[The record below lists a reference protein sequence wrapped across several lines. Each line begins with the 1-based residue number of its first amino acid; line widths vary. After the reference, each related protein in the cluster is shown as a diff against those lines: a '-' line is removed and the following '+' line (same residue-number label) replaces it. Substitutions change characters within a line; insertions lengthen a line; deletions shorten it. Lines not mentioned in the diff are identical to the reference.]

1 MIIKSF
7 ELDKINVKSSNFY
20 LFYGE
25 NEGYKNEAIEK
36 IFNINISKNIYRYEE
51 KEILDNFES
60 FFESIQSKSFFEKE
74 KLIIISR
81 VSDKIKNIIEEII
94 EKNIEDIK
102 IVLNSGIL
110 EKKSKL
116 RSLFEKNKNTI
127 CVPFYAD
134 SNQTL
139 SKIINNFFREK
150 KIIVSQEKINLLIDR
165 CRGNRQNLR
174 NELDKI
180 DSFVKNKKNINID
193 QIMKLTNLAE
203 NYNVSELIDSYL
215 AANFKKTINIL
226 NENNFSIEDCM
237 LITRTLLV
245 KSKRLYKLLLEI
257 NNNKSIEEVISSF
270 KPLHSRSDFSSS
282 SSRAPPPASDPSI
295 SRRLSCSRLIL
306 LKRSPIS
313 SLLSANSLRF
323 SLRSAVILSFVSFVG
338 FATKEGRSDMCDF
351 TFSILPVYPIKEAP
365 PIPAIMTTH
374 EAINAGLAY
383 LRKSIFV
390 SPTKANILGCDL
402 SNLLSTKISN
412 SSRVTTR
419 AVNML
424 ARIPI
429 VSVMPKPCTGPCPFQ

>member
-74 KLIIISR
+74 KLIIVSR

-270 KPLHSRSDFSSS
+270 KPPIFWKDKEIVKQQIKNWSLNRAENLIYKTNELELLIKKNSYNSINILSDF
-282 SSRAPPPASDPSI
+282 I
-295 SRRLSCSRLIL
+295 
-306 LKRSPIS
+306 
-313 SLLSANSLRF
+313 
-323 SLRSAVILSFVSFVG
+323 
-338 FATKEGRSDMCDF
+338 
-351 TFSILPVYPIKEAP
+351 
-365 PIPAIMTTH
+365 
-374 EAINAGLAY
+374 INQ
-383 LRKSIFV
+383 
-390 SPTKANILGCDL
+390 PN
-402 SNLLSTKISN
+402 
-412 SSRVTTR
+412 
-419 AVNML
+419 
-424 ARIPI
+424 RINN
-429 VSVMPKPCTGPCPFQ
+429 

>member
-7 ELDKINVKSSNFY
+7 ELNKINVKNSNFY

-81 VSDKIKNIIEEII
+81 VSDKIKNIVEEII

-127 CVPFYAD
+127 CVPFYTD
-134 SNQTL
+134 NNQTL
-139 SKIINNFFREK
+139 SKIINNFFTEK
-150 KIIVSQEKINLLIDR
+150 KIIVSQEKINLLIER

-215 AANFKKTINIL
+215 ATNFKKTINIL
-226 NENNFSIEDCM
+226 NENNFSTEDCI
-237 LITRTLLV
+237 LITRTLLL

-257 NNNKSIEEVISSF
+257 NNNKSIEEAISSF
-270 KPLHSRSDFSSS
+270 KPPIFWKDKEMVKQQIKNWSLNRAENLIYKTNELELLIKKNSYNSINILSDFIINQP
-282 SSRAPPPASDPSI
+282 SR
-295 SRRLSCSRLIL
+295 
-306 LKRSPIS
+306 
-313 SLLSANSLRF
+313 
-323 SLRSAVILSFVSFVG
+323 
-338 FATKEGRSDMCDF
+338 
-351 TFSILPVYPIKEAP
+351 
-365 PIPAIMTTH
+365 
-374 EAINAGLAY
+374 
-383 LRKSIFV
+383 
-390 SPTKANILGCDL
+390 
-402 SNLLSTKISN
+402 ISN
-412 SSRVTTR
+412 
-419 AVNML
+419 
-424 ARIPI
+424 
-429 VSVMPKPCTGPCPFQ
+429 

>member
-7 ELDKINVKSSNFY
+7 ELDKINAKSSNFY

-25 NEGYKNEAIEK
+25 NEGYKNDAIEK

-116 RSLFEKNKNTI
+116 RSLFEKNKNII

-237 LITRTLLV
+237 LITRTLLI

-257 NNNKSIEEVISSF
+257 NNNKSIEEAISSF
-270 KPLHSRSDFSSS
+270 NPPIFWKDKETIKQQIKNWSLNSAENLIYKTNELELLIKKNSYNSINILSDF
-282 SSRAPPPASDPSI
+282 I
-295 SRRLSCSRLIL
+295 
-306 LKRSPIS
+306 
-313 SLLSANSLRF
+313 
-323 SLRSAVILSFVSFVG
+323 
-338 FATKEGRSDMCDF
+338 
-351 TFSILPVYPIKEAP
+351 
-365 PIPAIMTTH
+365 
-374 EAINAGLAY
+374 INQPN
-383 LRKSIFV
+383 R
-390 SPTKANILGCDL
+390 
-402 SNLLSTKISN
+402 ISN
-412 SSRVTTR
+412 
-419 AVNML
+419 
-424 ARIPI
+424 
-429 VSVMPKPCTGPCPFQ
+429 

>member
-7 ELDKINVKSSNFY
+7 ELNKINVKSNNFY

-102 IVLNSGIL
+102 IVLNSEIL

-116 RSLFEKNKNTI
+116 RLLFEKNKNTI

-139 SKIINNFFREK
+139 NKIINNFFREK

-270 KPLHSRSDFSSS
+270 KPPIFWKDKEIVKQQIKNWSLSKAENLIYKTNELELLIKKNSYNSINILSDF
-282 SSRAPPPASDPSI
+282 I
-295 SRRLSCSRLIL
+295 
-306 LKRSPIS
+306 
-313 SLLSANSLRF
+313 
-323 SLRSAVILSFVSFVG
+323 
-338 FATKEGRSDMCDF
+338 
-351 TFSILPVYPIKEAP
+351 
-365 PIPAIMTTH
+365 
-374 EAINAGLAY
+374 INQPD
-383 LRKSIFV
+383 R
-390 SPTKANILGCDL
+390 
-402 SNLLSTKISN
+402 ISN
-412 SSRVTTR
+412 
-419 AVNML
+419 
-424 ARIPI
+424 
-429 VSVMPKPCTGPCPFQ
+429 

>member
-7 ELDKINVKSSNFY
+7 ELNKINVKSSNFY

-81 VSDKIKNIIEEII
+81 VSDKIKDIIEEII

-102 IVLNSGIL
+102 IVLNSEIL

-116 RSLFEKNKNTI
+116 RSLFEKNKDII

-257 NNNKSIEEVISSF
+257 NNNKSIEEAISSF
-270 KPLHSRSDFSSS
+270 NPPIFWKDKETVKQQIKNWSLNRAENLIYKTNELELLIKKNSNNSINILSDF
-282 SSRAPPPASDPSI
+282 I
-295 SRRLSCSRLIL
+295 
-306 LKRSPIS
+306 
-313 SLLSANSLRF
+313 
-323 SLRSAVILSFVSFVG
+323 
-338 FATKEGRSDMCDF
+338 
-351 TFSILPVYPIKEAP
+351 
-365 PIPAIMTTH
+365 
-374 EAINAGLAY
+374 INQPN
-383 LRKSIFV
+383 R
-390 SPTKANILGCDL
+390 
-402 SNLLSTKISN
+402 ISN
-412 SSRVTTR
+412 
-419 AVNML
+419 
-424 ARIPI
+424 
-429 VSVMPKPCTGPCPFQ
+429 

>member
-7 ELDKINVKSSNFY
+7 EIDKINVKSSNFY

-25 NEGYKNEAIEK
+25 NEGNKNETIEK

-226 NENNFSIEDCM
+226 NENNFSTEDCM
-237 LITRTLLV
+237 LITRTLLA

-257 NNNKSIEEVISSF
+257 NNNKSIEEAISSF
-270 KPLHSRSDFSSS
+270 KPPIFWKDKEIVKQQINNWSLSKAENLIYKTNELELLIKKNSYNSINILSDF
-282 SSRAPPPASDPSI
+282 I
-295 SRRLSCSRLIL
+295 
-306 LKRSPIS
+306 
-313 SLLSANSLRF
+313 
-323 SLRSAVILSFVSFVG
+323 
-338 FATKEGRSDMCDF
+338 
-351 TFSILPVYPIKEAP
+351 
-365 PIPAIMTTH
+365 
-374 EAINAGLAY
+374 INQ
-383 LRKSIFV
+383 
-390 SPTKANILGCDL
+390 PN
-402 SNLLSTKISN
+402 
-412 SSRVTTR
+412 
-419 AVNML
+419 
-424 ARIPI
+424 RINN
-429 VSVMPKPCTGPCPFQ
+429 

>member
-180 DSFVKNKKNINID
+180 DSFIKNKKNINID

-257 NNNKSIEEVISSF
+257 NNNKSIEEAISSF
-270 KPLHSRSDFSSS
+270 NPPIFWKDKETVKQQIKNWSLNRAENLIYKTNELELLIKKNSYNSINILSDF
-282 SSRAPPPASDPSI
+282 I
-295 SRRLSCSRLIL
+295 
-306 LKRSPIS
+306 
-313 SLLSANSLRF
+313 
-323 SLRSAVILSFVSFVG
+323 
-338 FATKEGRSDMCDF
+338 
-351 TFSILPVYPIKEAP
+351 
-365 PIPAIMTTH
+365 
-374 EAINAGLAY
+374 INQPN
-383 LRKSIFV
+383 R
-390 SPTKANILGCDL
+390 
-402 SNLLSTKISN
+402 ISN
-412 SSRVTTR
+412 
-419 AVNML
+419 
-424 ARIPI
+424 
-429 VSVMPKPCTGPCPFQ
+429 

>member
-25 NEGYKNEAIEK
+25 NEGYKNEVIEK
-36 IFNINISKNIYRYEE
+36 IFNINISKNVYRYEE

-74 KLIIISR
+74 KLILISR
-81 VSDKIKNIIEEII
+81 VTDKVKNIIEEII

-270 KPLHSRSDFSSS
+270 KPPIFWKDKEIVKQQIKNWSLSRAENLIYKTNELELLIKKNSNNSINILSDF
-282 SSRAPPPASDPSI
+282 I
-295 SRRLSCSRLIL
+295 
-306 LKRSPIS
+306 
-313 SLLSANSLRF
+313 
-323 SLRSAVILSFVSFVG
+323 
-338 FATKEGRSDMCDF
+338 
-351 TFSILPVYPIKEAP
+351 
-365 PIPAIMTTH
+365 
-374 EAINAGLAY
+374 INQPN
-383 LRKSIFV
+383 R
-390 SPTKANILGCDL
+390 
-402 SNLLSTKISN
+402 ISN
-412 SSRVTTR
+412 
-419 AVNML
+419 
-424 ARIPI
+424 
-429 VSVMPKPCTGPCPFQ
+429 

>member
-7 ELDKINVKSSNFY
+7 ELNKINVKSSNFY

-116 RSLFEKNKNTI
+116 RSLFEKNKNII

-203 NYNVSELIDSYL
+203 NYSVSELIDSYL

-257 NNNKSIEEVISSF
+257 NNNKSIEEAISSF
-270 KPLHSRSDFSSS
+270 NPPIFWKDKETIKQQIKNWSLNRTENLIYKTNELELLIKKNSYNSINILSDF
-282 SSRAPPPASDPSI
+282 I
-295 SRRLSCSRLIL
+295 
-306 LKRSPIS
+306 
-313 SLLSANSLRF
+313 
-323 SLRSAVILSFVSFVG
+323 
-338 FATKEGRSDMCDF
+338 
-351 TFSILPVYPIKEAP
+351 
-365 PIPAIMTTH
+365 
-374 EAINAGLAY
+374 INQPN
-383 LRKSIFV
+383 R
-390 SPTKANILGCDL
+390 
-402 SNLLSTKISN
+402 ISN
-412 SSRVTTR
+412 
-419 AVNML
+419 
-424 ARIPI
+424 
-429 VSVMPKPCTGPCPFQ
+429 

>member
-7 ELDKINVKSSNFY
+7 ELDKINVKSNNFY

-81 VSDKIKNIIEEII
+81 VSDKIKNIIEEIF

-116 RSLFEKNKNTI
+116 RSLFEKNKYTI

-134 SNQTL
+134 NYQTL

-150 KIIVSQEKINLLIDR
+150 KIIASQEKINLLIDR

-180 DSFVKNKKNINID
+180 DSFIKNKKNINID

-215 AANFKKTINIL
+215 ASNFKKTITIL

-237 LITRTLLV
+237 LITRTLLA

-257 NNNKSIEEVISSF
+257 NNNKSIEEAISSF
-270 KPLHSRSDFSSS
+270 KPPIFWKDKEIVKQQINNWSLNRAENLIYKTNELELLIKKNSYNSINILSDF
-282 SSRAPPPASDPSI
+282 I
-295 SRRLSCSRLIL
+295 
-306 LKRSPIS
+306 
-313 SLLSANSLRF
+313 
-323 SLRSAVILSFVSFVG
+323 
-338 FATKEGRSDMCDF
+338 
-351 TFSILPVYPIKEAP
+351 
-365 PIPAIMTTH
+365 
-374 EAINAGLAY
+374 INQ
-383 LRKSIFV
+383 
-390 SPTKANILGCDL
+390 PN
-402 SNLLSTKISN
+402 
-412 SSRVTTR
+412 
-419 AVNML
+419 
-424 ARIPI
+424 RINN
-429 VSVMPKPCTGPCPFQ
+429 

>member
-165 CRGNRQNLR
+165 CRGNRENLR

-180 DSFVKNKKNINID
+180 DNFVKNKKNINID

-257 NNNKSIEEVISSF
+257 NNNKSIEEAISSF
-270 KPLHSRSDFSSS
+270 NPPIFWKDKETVKQQIKNWSLNRAENLIYKTNELELLIKKNSYNSINILSDF
-282 SSRAPPPASDPSI
+282 I
-295 SRRLSCSRLIL
+295 
-306 LKRSPIS
+306 
-313 SLLSANSLRF
+313 
-323 SLRSAVILSFVSFVG
+323 
-338 FATKEGRSDMCDF
+338 
-351 TFSILPVYPIKEAP
+351 
-365 PIPAIMTTH
+365 
-374 EAINAGLAY
+374 INQPN
-383 LRKSIFV
+383 R
-390 SPTKANILGCDL
+390 
-402 SNLLSTKISN
+402 ISN
-412 SSRVTTR
+412 
-419 AVNML
+419 
-424 ARIPI
+424 
-429 VSVMPKPCTGPCPFQ
+429 

>member
-7 ELDKINVKSSNFY
+7 ELNKINVKSSNFY

-116 RSLFEKNKNTI
+116 RSLFEKNKNII

-180 DSFVKNKKNINID
+180 DSFIKNKKNINID

-257 NNNKSIEEVISSF
+257 NNNKSIEEAISSF
-270 KPLHSRSDFSSS
+270 NPPIFWKDKETVKQQIKNWSLNRAENLIYKTNELELLIKKNSYNSINILSDF
-282 SSRAPPPASDPSI
+282 I
-295 SRRLSCSRLIL
+295 
-306 LKRSPIS
+306 
-313 SLLSANSLRF
+313 
-323 SLRSAVILSFVSFVG
+323 
-338 FATKEGRSDMCDF
+338 
-351 TFSILPVYPIKEAP
+351 
-365 PIPAIMTTH
+365 
-374 EAINAGLAY
+374 INQPN
-383 LRKSIFV
+383 R
-390 SPTKANILGCDL
+390 
-402 SNLLSTKISN
+402 ISN
-412 SSRVTTR
+412 
-419 AVNML
+419 
-424 ARIPI
+424 
-429 VSVMPKPCTGPCPFQ
+429 

>member
-94 EKNIEDIK
+94 EKNTEDIK
-102 IVLNSGIL
+102 IILNSGIL

-116 RSLFEKNKNTI
+116 RSLFEKNKNII

-245 KSKRLYKLLLEI
+245 KSKRLYKLLVEI
-257 NNNKSIEEVISSF
+257 NNNKSIEEAISSF
-270 KPLHSRSDFSSS
+270 NPPIFWKDKETIKQQIKNWSLNSAENLIYKTNELELLIKKNSNNSINILSDF
-282 SSRAPPPASDPSI
+282 I
-295 SRRLSCSRLIL
+295 
-306 LKRSPIS
+306 
-313 SLLSANSLRF
+313 
-323 SLRSAVILSFVSFVG
+323 
-338 FATKEGRSDMCDF
+338 
-351 TFSILPVYPIKEAP
+351 
-365 PIPAIMTTH
+365 
-374 EAINAGLAY
+374 INQPN
-383 LRKSIFV
+383 R
-390 SPTKANILGCDL
+390 
-402 SNLLSTKISN
+402 ISN
-412 SSRVTTR
+412 
-419 AVNML
+419 
-424 ARIPI
+424 
-429 VSVMPKPCTGPCPFQ
+429 

>member
-102 IVLNSGIL
+102 IILNSGIL

-116 RSLFEKNKNTI
+116 RSLFEKNKNII

-237 LITRTLLV
+237 LITRTLLA

-257 NNNKSIEEVISSF
+257 NNNKSIEEAISSF
-270 KPLHSRSDFSSS
+270 KPPIFWKDKEIVKQQINNWSLSRTENLIYKTNELELLIKKNSYNSINILSDF
-282 SSRAPPPASDPSI
+282 I
-295 SRRLSCSRLIL
+295 
-306 LKRSPIS
+306 
-313 SLLSANSLRF
+313 
-323 SLRSAVILSFVSFVG
+323 
-338 FATKEGRSDMCDF
+338 
-351 TFSILPVYPIKEAP
+351 
-365 PIPAIMTTH
+365 
-374 EAINAGLAY
+374 INQPN
-383 LRKSIFV
+383 R
-390 SPTKANILGCDL
+390 
-402 SNLLSTKISN
+402 ISN
-412 SSRVTTR
+412 
-419 AVNML
+419 
-424 ARIPI
+424 
-429 VSVMPKPCTGPCPFQ
+429 

>member
-81 VSDKIKNIIEEII
+81 VSDKIKNIVEEII

-116 RSLFEKNKNTI
+116 RSLFEKNKNII

-237 LITRTLLV
+237 LITRTLLA

-257 NNNKSIEEVISSF
+257 NNNKSIEEAISSF
-270 KPLHSRSDFSSS
+270 KPPIFWKDKEIVKQQINNWSLSRTENLIYKTNELELLIKKNSYNSVNILSDF
-282 SSRAPPPASDPSI
+282 I
-295 SRRLSCSRLIL
+295 
-306 LKRSPIS
+306 
-313 SLLSANSLRF
+313 
-323 SLRSAVILSFVSFVG
+323 
-338 FATKEGRSDMCDF
+338 
-351 TFSILPVYPIKEAP
+351 
-365 PIPAIMTTH
+365 
-374 EAINAGLAY
+374 INQ
-383 LRKSIFV
+383 
-390 SPTKANILGCDL
+390 PN
-402 SNLLSTKISN
+402 
-412 SSRVTTR
+412 
-419 AVNML
+419 
-424 ARIPI
+424 RINN
-429 VSVMPKPCTGPCPFQ
+429 

>member
-7 ELDKINVKSSNFY
+7 ELNKINVKSSNFY

-102 IVLNSGIL
+102 IILNSGIL

-116 RSLFEKNKNTI
+116 RSLFEKNKNII

-237 LITRTLLV
+237 LITRTLLI

-257 NNNKSIEEVISSF
+257 NNNKSIEEAISSF
-270 KPLHSRSDFSSS
+270 NPPIFWKDKETVKQQIKNWSLNRAENLIYKTNELELLIKKNSNNSINILSDF
-282 SSRAPPPASDPSI
+282 I
-295 SRRLSCSRLIL
+295 
-306 LKRSPIS
+306 
-313 SLLSANSLRF
+313 
-323 SLRSAVILSFVSFVG
+323 
-338 FATKEGRSDMCDF
+338 
-351 TFSILPVYPIKEAP
+351 
-365 PIPAIMTTH
+365 
-374 EAINAGLAY
+374 INQPN
-383 LRKSIFV
+383 R
-390 SPTKANILGCDL
+390 
-402 SNLLSTKISN
+402 ISN
-412 SSRVTTR
+412 
-419 AVNML
+419 
-424 ARIPI
+424 
-429 VSVMPKPCTGPCPFQ
+429 

>member
-74 KLIIISR
+74 KLILISR
-81 VSDKIKNIIEEII
+81 VTDKIKNIIEEII

-116 RSLFEKNKNTI
+116 RSLFEKNKNII
-127 CVPFYAD
+127 CVPFYTD

-257 NNNKSIEEVISSF
+257 NNNKSIEEAISSF
-270 KPLHSRSDFSSS
+270 NPPIFWKDKEIVKQQIKNWSLNRAENLIYKTNELELLIKKNSYNSINILSDF
-282 SSRAPPPASDPSI
+282 I
-295 SRRLSCSRLIL
+295 
-306 LKRSPIS
+306 
-313 SLLSANSLRF
+313 
-323 SLRSAVILSFVSFVG
+323 
-338 FATKEGRSDMCDF
+338 
-351 TFSILPVYPIKEAP
+351 
-365 PIPAIMTTH
+365 
-374 EAINAGLAY
+374 INQPN
-383 LRKSIFV
+383 R
-390 SPTKANILGCDL
+390 
-402 SNLLSTKISN
+402 ISN
-412 SSRVTTR
+412 
-419 AVNML
+419 
-424 ARIPI
+424 
-429 VSVMPKPCTGPCPFQ
+429 

>member
-74 KLIIISR
+74 KLILISR
-81 VSDKIKNIIEEII
+81 VTDKVKNIIEEII

-257 NNNKSIEEVISSF
+257 NNNKSIEEAISSF
-270 KPLHSRSDFSSS
+270 KPPIFWKDKETVKQQIKNWSLNRAENLIYKTNELELLIKKNSYNSINILSDF
-282 SSRAPPPASDPSI
+282 I
-295 SRRLSCSRLIL
+295 
-306 LKRSPIS
+306 
-313 SLLSANSLRF
+313 
-323 SLRSAVILSFVSFVG
+323 
-338 FATKEGRSDMCDF
+338 
-351 TFSILPVYPIKEAP
+351 
-365 PIPAIMTTH
+365 
-374 EAINAGLAY
+374 INQPN
-383 LRKSIFV
+383 R
-390 SPTKANILGCDL
+390 
-402 SNLLSTKISN
+402 ISN
-412 SSRVTTR
+412 
-419 AVNML
+419 
-424 ARIPI
+424 
-429 VSVMPKPCTGPCPFQ
+429 

>member
-7 ELDKINVKSSNFY
+7 ELNKINVKSSNFY

-116 RSLFEKNKNTI
+116 RSLFEKNKNII

-237 LITRTLLV
+237 LITRTLLI

-257 NNNKSIEEVISSF
+257 NNNKSIEEAISSF
-270 KPLHSRSDFSSS
+270 NPPIFWKDKETVKQQIKTWPLNRAENLIYKTNELELLIKKNSYNSINILSDF
-282 SSRAPPPASDPSI
+282 I
-295 SRRLSCSRLIL
+295 
-306 LKRSPIS
+306 
-313 SLLSANSLRF
+313 
-323 SLRSAVILSFVSFVG
+323 
-338 FATKEGRSDMCDF
+338 
-351 TFSILPVYPIKEAP
+351 
-365 PIPAIMTTH
+365 
-374 EAINAGLAY
+374 INQPN
-383 LRKSIFV
+383 R
-390 SPTKANILGCDL
+390 
-402 SNLLSTKISN
+402 ISN
-412 SSRVTTR
+412 
-419 AVNML
+419 
-424 ARIPI
+424 
-429 VSVMPKPCTGPCPFQ
+429 

>member
-7 ELDKINVKSSNFY
+7 EIDKINVKSSNFY

-25 NEGYKNEAIEK
+25 NEGHKNEAIEK

-134 SNQTL
+134 NNQTL

-165 CRGNRQNLR
+165 CRGNRENLR

-180 DSFVKNKKNINID
+180 DNFVKNKKNINID

-257 NNNKSIEEVISSF
+257 NNNKSIEEAISSF
-270 KPLHSRSDFSSS
+270 NPPIFWKDKETVKQQIKNWSLNRAENLIYKTNELELLIKKNSNNSINILSDF
-282 SSRAPPPASDPSI
+282 I
-295 SRRLSCSRLIL
+295 
-306 LKRSPIS
+306 
-313 SLLSANSLRF
+313 
-323 SLRSAVILSFVSFVG
+323 
-338 FATKEGRSDMCDF
+338 
-351 TFSILPVYPIKEAP
+351 
-365 PIPAIMTTH
+365 
-374 EAINAGLAY
+374 INQPN
-383 LRKSIFV
+383 R
-390 SPTKANILGCDL
+390 
-402 SNLLSTKISN
+402 ISN
-412 SSRVTTR
+412 
-419 AVNML
+419 
-424 ARIPI
+424 
-429 VSVMPKPCTGPCPFQ
+429 

>member
-7 ELDKINVKSSNFY
+7 ELNKINVKSSNFY

-245 KSKRLYKLLLEI
+245 KSKRLYKLLVEI
-257 NNNKSIEEVISSF
+257 NNNKSIEEAISSF
-270 KPLHSRSDFSSS
+270 NPPIFWKDKETVKQQIKNWSLNRAENLIYKTNELELLIKKNSYNSINILSDF
-282 SSRAPPPASDPSI
+282 I
-295 SRRLSCSRLIL
+295 
-306 LKRSPIS
+306 
-313 SLLSANSLRF
+313 
-323 SLRSAVILSFVSFVG
+323 
-338 FATKEGRSDMCDF
+338 
-351 TFSILPVYPIKEAP
+351 
-365 PIPAIMTTH
+365 
-374 EAINAGLAY
+374 INQPN
-383 LRKSIFV
+383 R
-390 SPTKANILGCDL
+390 
-402 SNLLSTKISN
+402 ISN
-412 SSRVTTR
+412 
-419 AVNML
+419 
-424 ARIPI
+424 
-429 VSVMPKPCTGPCPFQ
+429 

>member
-7 ELDKINVKSSNFY
+7 ELNKINVKSSNFY

-102 IVLNSGIL
+102 IILNSGIL

-116 RSLFEKNKNTI
+116 RSLFEKNKNII

-226 NENNFSIEDCM
+226 NENNFSIEDCI
-237 LITRTLLV
+237 LITRTLLI
-245 KSKRLYKLLLEI
+245 KSKRLYKLLLEV
-257 NNNKSIEEVISSF
+257 NDNKSIEEAISSF
-270 KPLHSRSDFSSS
+270 KPPIFWKDKETVKQQIKNWSLNSAENLIYKTNELELLIKKNSNNSINILSDF
-282 SSRAPPPASDPSI
+282 I
-295 SRRLSCSRLIL
+295 
-306 LKRSPIS
+306 
-313 SLLSANSLRF
+313 
-323 SLRSAVILSFVSFVG
+323 
-338 FATKEGRSDMCDF
+338 
-351 TFSILPVYPIKEAP
+351 
-365 PIPAIMTTH
+365 
-374 EAINAGLAY
+374 INQPN
-383 LRKSIFV
+383 R
-390 SPTKANILGCDL
+390 
-402 SNLLSTKISN
+402 ISN
-412 SSRVTTR
+412 
-419 AVNML
+419 
-424 ARIPI
+424 
-429 VSVMPKPCTGPCPFQ
+429 

>member
-7 ELDKINVKSSNFY
+7 ELNKINVKSSNFY

-116 RSLFEKNKNTI
+116 RSLFEKNKNII

-215 AANFKKTINIL
+215 ASNFKKTINIL

-257 NNNKSIEEVISSF
+257 NNNKSIEEAISSF
-270 KPLHSRSDFSSS
+270 NPPIFWKDKETVKQQIKNWSLNRAENLIYKTNELELLIKKNSYNSINILSDF
-282 SSRAPPPASDPSI
+282 I
-295 SRRLSCSRLIL
+295 
-306 LKRSPIS
+306 
-313 SLLSANSLRF
+313 
-323 SLRSAVILSFVSFVG
+323 
-338 FATKEGRSDMCDF
+338 
-351 TFSILPVYPIKEAP
+351 
-365 PIPAIMTTH
+365 
-374 EAINAGLAY
+374 INQPN
-383 LRKSIFV
+383 R
-390 SPTKANILGCDL
+390 
-402 SNLLSTKISN
+402 ISN
-412 SSRVTTR
+412 
-419 AVNML
+419 
-424 ARIPI
+424 
-429 VSVMPKPCTGPCPFQ
+429 

>member
-116 RSLFEKNKNTI
+116 RSLFEKNKNII

-150 KIIVSQEKINLLIDR
+150 KIITSQEKINLLIDR

-180 DSFVKNKKNINID
+180 DSFIKNKKNINMD

-215 AANFKKTINIL
+215 ASNFKKTITIL

-237 LITRTLLV
+237 LITRTLLA

-257 NNNKSIEEVISSF
+257 NNNKSIEEAISSF
-270 KPLHSRSDFSSS
+270 KPPIFWKDKEIVKQQINNWSLNKTENLIYKTNELELLIKKNSYNSINILSDF
-282 SSRAPPPASDPSI
+282 I
-295 SRRLSCSRLIL
+295 
-306 LKRSPIS
+306 
-313 SLLSANSLRF
+313 
-323 SLRSAVILSFVSFVG
+323 
-338 FATKEGRSDMCDF
+338 
-351 TFSILPVYPIKEAP
+351 
-365 PIPAIMTTH
+365 
-374 EAINAGLAY
+374 INQ
-383 LRKSIFV
+383 
-390 SPTKANILGCDL
+390 PN
-402 SNLLSTKISN
+402 
-412 SSRVTTR
+412 
-419 AVNML
+419 
-424 ARIPI
+424 RINN
-429 VSVMPKPCTGPCPFQ
+429 

>member
-134 SNQTL
+134 RNQTL

-245 KSKRLYKLLLEI
+245 KSKRLYKLLVEI
-257 NNNKSIEEVISSF
+257 NNNKSIEEAISSF
-270 KPLHSRSDFSSS
+270 KPPIFWKDKETVKQQIKNWSLNAAENLIYKTNELELLIKKNSYNSINILSDF
-282 SSRAPPPASDPSI
+282 I
-295 SRRLSCSRLIL
+295 
-306 LKRSPIS
+306 
-313 SLLSANSLRF
+313 
-323 SLRSAVILSFVSFVG
+323 
-338 FATKEGRSDMCDF
+338 
-351 TFSILPVYPIKEAP
+351 
-365 PIPAIMTTH
+365 
-374 EAINAGLAY
+374 INQPN
-383 LRKSIFV
+383 R
-390 SPTKANILGCDL
+390 
-402 SNLLSTKISN
+402 ISN
-412 SSRVTTR
+412 
-419 AVNML
+419 
-424 ARIPI
+424 
-429 VSVMPKPCTGPCPFQ
+429 

>member
-25 NEGYKNEAIEK
+25 NEGYKNEVIEK

-180 DSFVKNKKNINID
+180 DSFIKNKKNINID

-237 LITRTLLV
+237 LITRTLLA

-257 NNNKSIEEVISSF
+257 NNNKSIEEAISSF
-270 KPLHSRSDFSSS
+270 KPPIFWKDKEIVKQQINNWSLSRTENLIYKTNELELLIKKNSYNSINILSDF
-282 SSRAPPPASDPSI
+282 I
-295 SRRLSCSRLIL
+295 
-306 LKRSPIS
+306 
-313 SLLSANSLRF
+313 
-323 SLRSAVILSFVSFVG
+323 
-338 FATKEGRSDMCDF
+338 
-351 TFSILPVYPIKEAP
+351 
-365 PIPAIMTTH
+365 
-374 EAINAGLAY
+374 INQPN
-383 LRKSIFV
+383 R
-390 SPTKANILGCDL
+390 
-402 SNLLSTKISN
+402 ISN
-412 SSRVTTR
+412 
-419 AVNML
+419 
-424 ARIPI
+424 
-429 VSVMPKPCTGPCPFQ
+429 

>member
-25 NEGYKNEAIEK
+25 NEGYKNEVIEK

-74 KLIIISR
+74 KLILISR
-81 VSDKIKNIIEEII
+81 VTDKVKNIIEEII

-116 RSLFEKNKNTI
+116 RSLFEKNKNII

-150 KIIVSQEKINLLIDR
+150 KIITSQEKINLLIDR

-180 DSFVKNKKNINID
+180 DSFIKNKKNINMD

-215 AANFKKTINIL
+215 ASNFKKTITIL

-237 LITRTLLV
+237 LITRTLLA

-257 NNNKSIEEVISSF
+257 NNNKSIEEAISSF
-270 KPLHSRSDFSSS
+270 NPPIFWKDKETVKQQIKNWSLNKAENLIYKTNELELLIKKNSYNSINILSDF
-282 SSRAPPPASDPSI
+282 I
-295 SRRLSCSRLIL
+295 
-306 LKRSPIS
+306 
-313 SLLSANSLRF
+313 
-323 SLRSAVILSFVSFVG
+323 
-338 FATKEGRSDMCDF
+338 
-351 TFSILPVYPIKEAP
+351 
-365 PIPAIMTTH
+365 
-374 EAINAGLAY
+374 INQPN
-383 LRKSIFV
+383 R
-390 SPTKANILGCDL
+390 
-402 SNLLSTKISN
+402 ISN
-412 SSRVTTR
+412 
-419 AVNML
+419 
-424 ARIPI
+424 
-429 VSVMPKPCTGPCPFQ
+429 

>member
-7 ELDKINVKSSNFY
+7 ELNKINVKSSNFY

-116 RSLFEKNKNTI
+116 RSLFEKNKNII

-257 NNNKSIEEVISSF
+257 NNNKSIEEAISSF
-270 KPLHSRSDFSSS
+270 NPPIFWKDKETVKQQIKNWSLNRAENLIYKTNELELLIKKNSNNSINILSDF
-282 SSRAPPPASDPSI
+282 I
-295 SRRLSCSRLIL
+295 
-306 LKRSPIS
+306 
-313 SLLSANSLRF
+313 
-323 SLRSAVILSFVSFVG
+323 
-338 FATKEGRSDMCDF
+338 
-351 TFSILPVYPIKEAP
+351 
-365 PIPAIMTTH
+365 
-374 EAINAGLAY
+374 INQPN
-383 LRKSIFV
+383 R
-390 SPTKANILGCDL
+390 
-402 SNLLSTKISN
+402 ISN
-412 SSRVTTR
+412 
-419 AVNML
+419 
-424 ARIPI
+424 
-429 VSVMPKPCTGPCPFQ
+429 

>member
-7 ELDKINVKSSNFY
+7 ELNKIDVKSSNFY

-25 NEGYKNEAIEK
+25 NEGYKNETIEK

-81 VSDKIKNIIEEII
+81 VSDKIKSIIEEII

-102 IVLNSGIL
+102 IILNSGIL

-116 RSLFEKNKNTI
+116 RSLFEKKKNII

-165 CRGNRQNLR
+165 CRGNRENLR

-180 DSFVKNKKNINID
+180 DNFVKNKKNINMD

-226 NENNFSIEDCM
+226 NENNFSIEDCI
-237 LITRTLLV
+237 LITRTLLI

-257 NNNKSIEEVISSF
+257 NDNKSIEEAISSF
-270 KPLHSRSDFSSS
+270 KPPIFWKDKETVKQQIKNWSLNTAENLIYKTNELELLIKKNSNNSINILSDF
-282 SSRAPPPASDPSI
+282 I
-295 SRRLSCSRLIL
+295 
-306 LKRSPIS
+306 
-313 SLLSANSLRF
+313 
-323 SLRSAVILSFVSFVG
+323 
-338 FATKEGRSDMCDF
+338 
-351 TFSILPVYPIKEAP
+351 
-365 PIPAIMTTH
+365 
-374 EAINAGLAY
+374 INQPN
-383 LRKSIFV
+383 R
-390 SPTKANILGCDL
+390 
-402 SNLLSTKISN
+402 ISN
-412 SSRVTTR
+412 
-419 AVNML
+419 
-424 ARIPI
+424 
-429 VSVMPKPCTGPCPFQ
+429 